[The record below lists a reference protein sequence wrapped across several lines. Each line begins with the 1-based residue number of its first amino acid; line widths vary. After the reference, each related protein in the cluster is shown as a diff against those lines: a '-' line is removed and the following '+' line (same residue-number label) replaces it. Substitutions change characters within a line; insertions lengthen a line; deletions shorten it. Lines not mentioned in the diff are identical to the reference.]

1 MEEIFLGQDL
11 ERLIGFLQENKFKED
26 KRRWKMSGKK
36 EDEENW
42 AQRKKNDVVIMKM
55 VDILKKKFWK
65 YWLGSDCK
73 ESQSLAKIQEFEAI
87 ENLEP

>member
-1 MEEIFLGQDL
+1 MQKMG
-11 ERLIGFLQENKFKED
+11 LQGE
-26 KRRWKMSGKK
+26 
-36 EDEENW
+36 
-42 AQRKKNDVVIMKM
+42 NDVVIMKK

-73 ESQSLAKIQEFEAI
+73 ESQNLAKISEFEAI